1 MQTLQVAPI
10 YGMNTFKHYT
20 DFLIQRKFRKY
31 LDQSDEVHIIFDR
44 PNVCGFNLT
53 HNVSEKNEFRSKQ
66 VPVLVDPKFLDTTPI
81 PVKASNWSSFLAK
94 KENQQKLV
102 EYVGEKLLDLAETL
116 SKDMSVIL
124 GGCTQ
129 DDKTYRI
136 ENGKIMAEE
145 SLLCFHDEAS
155 TRLLAHAAWSHRSRL
170 QFVASDGE
178 ILAILLLNWTLFSS
192 KTILLEQ
199 SDSFNLLHV
208 NELVEA
214 MYEDRDQVLM
224 VLRQRGNVTMTT
236 FFGML
241 HPLIGSDI
249 LASPR
254 TFGPNHILRTCI
266 DFASYLFEGKSS
278 IHLLAD
284 KESMNQDA
292 YARFTL
298 ALFKKRYANKIKL
311 KAEEIFSPEAY
322 LTEVLEDVRKV
333 HGSTHWRVTAFCRH
347 MSV

>member
-1 MQTLQVAPI
+1 
-10 YGMNTFKHYT
+10 
-20 DFLIQRKFRKY
+20 
-31 LDQSDEVHIIFDR
+31 
-44 PNVCGFNLT
+44 
-53 HNVSEKNEFRSKQ
+53 
-66 VPVLVDPKFLDTTPI
+66 
-81 PVKASNWSSFLAK
+81 
-94 KENQQKLV
+94 
-102 EYVGEKLLDLAETL
+102 
-116 SKDMSVIL
+116 
-124 GGCTQ
+124 
-129 DDKTYRI
+129 
-136 ENGKIMAEE
+136 
-145 SLLCFHDEAS
+145 
-155 TRLLAHAAWSHRSRL
+155 
-170 QFVASDGE
+170 
-178 ILAILLLNWTLFSS
+178 
-192 KTILLEQ
+192 
-199 SDSFNLLHV
+199 
-208 NELVEA
+208 
-214 MYEDRDQVLM
+214 
-224 VLRQRGNVTMTT
+224 MTT

-311 KAEEIFSPEAY
+311 KAEEILALKLISQWFLKMY
-322 LTEVLEDVRKV
+322 GKI